1 MAIGYQQPAFQGAMM
16 PASMSFGQ
24 AQRPMPPRPA
34 DNMYGGAMRP
44 PPMQLQQGEMRP
56 TTNGGGAFASDSV
69 GQRSPFAAIAGQAPP
84 PPFGR
89 SMPMGGFGGIG
100 GFGGYR
106 PPMGMMGGG
115 FGGGYGGG
123 YGRGMMGGFGRGMM
137 GGFGGYRPPMGMMGG
152 FGGNPNMGYRPP
164 MGMMGGVGGF
174 GGNQLANLFGML
186 GGRPMPQAEPAVL
199 TPTAQQPQ
207 QQFNPQ
213 QAQGLASLL
222 QGLFR
227 R

>member
-1 MAIGYQQPAFQGAMM
+1 MAMGYRPAFQGAMT

-24 AQRPMPPRPA
+24 AQRPMAPRPA
-34 DNMYGGAMRP
+34 DTMYGGAMRP
-44 PPMQLQQGEMRP
+44 PPMQITNNEMRQP
-56 TTNGGGAFASDSV
+56 STDSV
-69 GQRSPFAAIAGQAPP
+69 GQQSPFAATPRPATMAS
-84 PPFGR
+84 PF
-89 SMPMGGFGGIG
+89 MGGGLG
-100 GFGGYR
+100 GFGGYRR
-106 PPMGMMGGG
+106 PPMGMMGGY
-115 FGGGYGGG
+115 GGGYGGG
-123 YGRGMMGGFGRGMM
+123 FGGGYGRGMM

-174 GGNQLANLFGML
+174 GGNQLANIFGML
-186 GGRPMPQAEPAVL
+186 SGRPIPQQQFNPQAEPTVA
-199 TPTAQQPQ
+199 TPTAQRPQ